1 MTPQEQEHLDHVAG
15 CATEHQ
21 NSHAQSQIENNARE
35 SVTEGKIAKLTGLG
49 LHVAVEISTAYCRV
63 TDGIIGTHTCILGAF
78 PCKEAAEIFI
88 NLFIDHYGYDGESN
102 YDVRSPLPMPPT
114 KAKEDPL
121 GPPETTREME
131 EAERHAALLDEA
143 ESHGIDMDDDV
154 PF

>member
-1 MTPQEQEHLDHVAG
+1 MNIQEQEHLDHVAG
-15 CATEHQ
+15 SQTEHQ
-21 NSHAQSQIENNARE
+21 MCHEMSTLEHHGRE
-35 SVTEGKIAKLTGLG
+35 SVTAGKIAKLTGLG

-63 TDGIIGTHTCILGAF
+63 TDGIIGTHTAILGAF
-78 PCKEAAEIFI
+78 PYKEAAETFI

-143 ESHGIDMDDDV
+143 ESHGIDMDDDI

>member
-15 CATEHQ
+15 SATEHQ
-21 NSHAQSQIENNARE
+21 NCHQQSTIEHNNREGTVKHQIVALNA
-35 SVTEGKIAKLTGLG
+35 LG
-49 LHVAVEISTAYCRV
+49 MHVVVGETTAYCRT
-63 TDGIIGTHTCILGAF
+63 TDGIIGTHTSILGAF
-78 PCKEAAEIFI
+78 PYDFAAAAFVGMY
-88 NLFIDHYGYDGESN
+88 LDKTGYDPDEHIH
-102 YDVRSPLPMPPT
+102 VVSPLPMPPT

-143 ESHGIDMDDDV
+143 ESHGIDMDDDI